1 MTQPS
6 PIGVSDL
13 IKVLQ
18 QLSPSDDEAR
28 RSMAGLLGFA
38 WAEPTATLMPD
49 PTPAPQPSEPRPS
62 PSPAP
67 ESPPMAPQ
75 TPKPAEPLATPTAQ
89 QMHSALTA
97 LEPRQTVFSVDALQR
112 VQEEQAPYLP
122 FAPLFLPNW
131 TRAILAHA
139 LATLSVGGSLDIP
152 KLIYLLAQGQ
162 PIVQL
167 PNLPWPTLVRGV
179 QVLMDLSEAMLPY
192 RKDQLW
198 LVDELEKTVG
208 QDKVKILSFAAAPLL
223 GAGSG
228 PQDEWAPYKPPAP
241 GTPVLALT
249 DLGVGRPARLV
260 DVADEADWLNFAAE
274 LHKAGCPL
282 IVFTPYPPNRR
293 PTALAGRFPIIHWDR
308 TTTAALIRSLV
319 GKGHKIL

>member
-1 MTQPS
+1 
-6 PIGVSDL
+6 
-13 IKVLQ
+13 
-18 QLSPSDDEAR
+18 
-28 RSMAGLLGFA
+28 
-38 WAEPTATLMPD
+38 
-49 PTPAPQPSEPRPS
+49 
-62 PSPAP
+62 
-67 ESPPMAPQ
+67 MAPQ

-97 LEPRQTVFSVDALQR
+97 LEPRQTVFAVDALQR

-179 QVLMDLSEAMLPY
+179 QVLMDLSEEMLPY

-223 GAGSG
+223 GAG
-228 PQDEWAPYKPPAP
+228 A
-241 GTPVLALT
+241 TRRAL
-249 DLGVGRPARLV
+249 
-260 DVADEADWLNFAAE
+260 
-274 LHKAGCPL
+274 
-282 IVFTPYPPNRR
+282 
-293 PTALAGRFPIIHWDR
+293 PTARSAGARRTMLLRSWRPLPAACRTVRGRTPRLAAGRAIWPRHRIRWWPAAG
-308 TTTAALIRSLV
+308 TTPRAD
-319 GKGHKIL
+319 